1 MFIRNLPNFPAT
13 VNINASSIIST
24 ANAEEGQ

>member
-1 MFIRNLPNFPAT
+1 MFTRNLPNFPA
-13 VNINASSIIST
+13 VININASSIFGT